1 MNKKKVSGPPDLGML
16 GLLAGMSETK
26 VVWVTD
32 FDSEAVIRFYD
43 KFMQLEQDE
52 EVQIIPVFINSYGGD
67 VHALLAMRDMI
78 KSSHKP
84 VATIAVGM
92 AMSCGASLLAAG
104 TKDYRFAAPDAQI
117 LIHQVS
123 GIAPGKADDIV
134 EYAKVTAE
142 LNKTMFRNLATD
154 CGRPLEE
161 FEEEIHKKKNVD
173 WTLKVGAAKRWGLI
187 DHVGIPRPQHHPP
200 TMFIGQQMAF
210 DAARALHEASKSAKR
225 RKKR

>member
-1 MNKKKVSGPPDLGML
+1 MNKKPKAVGPEL
-16 GLLAGMSETK
+16 GLLGLLSGMSDTRA
-26 VVWVTD
+26 VWVTD
-32 FDSEAVIRFYD
+32 FDSDAVIRFYD
-43 KFMQLEQDE
+43 KFMHLEIDE
-52 EVQIIPVFINSYGGD
+52 EVKIIPVFINSYGGD
-67 VHALLAMRDMI
+67 VHALLAMRDLI
-78 KSSHKP
+78 KTSHKP

-142 LNKTMFRNLATD
+142 LNKTMFRNLAKD

-161 FEEEIHKKKNVD
+161 FEDEIHKKKNVD

-187 DHVGIPRPQHHPP
+187 DHVGVPRPQHHPP
-200 TMFIGQQMAF
+200 EMFIGSQMPF
-210 DAARALHEASKSAKR
+210 DAQRLLHESAKSAKR
-225 RKKR
+225 RRKR

>member
-1 MNKKKVSGPPDLGML
+1 MNKKKLSGPEDLGML
-16 GLLAGMSETK
+16 GLLAGMSEEKT
-26 VVWVTD
+26 VWVTD
-32 FDSEAVIRFYD
+32 FDSEAVIRFYA
-43 KFMQLEQDE
+43 KFMQLERDE
-52 EVQIIPVFINSYGGD
+52 EVRIIPIFINSYGGD

-134 EYAKVTAE
+134 EYAKVTAD
-142 LNKTMFRNLATD
+142 LNKTMFRNLAVD
-154 CGRPLEE
+154 CGRDIDE
-161 FEEEIHKKKNVD
+161 FEKEIHKKKNVD

-187 DHVGIPRPQHHPP
+187 DHVGIPRPQHHPSE
-200 TMFIGQQMAF
+200 MYIGQQPSF
-210 DAARALHEASKSAKR
+210 ETSRAIHEAAKSAKR
-225 RKKR
+225 RRKR